1 MADFNI
7 KKQKET
13 EELHVLIDDIESCC
27 TDNQNVNKNRHIN
40 YVKGK
45 RKIIRYKDFWKW
57 GESILEIKHFT
68 FLSME
73 KRKSRSLKCLFKK
86 KVLIEWTKKVWNSFI
101 QFNLK
106 ES

>member
-45 RKIIRYKDFWKW
+45 RKIIRYKDF
-57 GESILEIKHFT
+57 
-68 FLSME
+68 
-73 KRKSRSLKCLFKK
+73 
-86 KVLIEWTKKVWNSFI
+86 
-101 QFNLK
+101 
-106 ES
+106 